1 MILKATLEL
10 KWFEANDDDFS
21 KKPMATMEAKYKEN
35 DDTLF
40 VLKQK
45 WISEKGTEVWEIIPT
60 EY

>member
-10 KWFEANDDDFS
+10 KWFEANNDDFS
-21 KKPMATMEAKYKEN
+21 KTPMATMEAKYKEN

-45 WISEKGTEVWEIIPT
+45 WISEKGTEVWKIIPT